1 MKVWQQD
8 WISRWALYSPDKTA
22 LEEHESGQTCTYR
35 QLNQMANGFVNLL
48 NQKYHIH
55 KGDRIVVLA
64 EYSIPLIALFSA
76 IQKSG
81 IIMVPLNYRLSVN
94 EVAEIMA
101 DADPSLILYENH
113 FQHLIPENDK
123 NLEFST
129 FTTQATWSDVD
140 VTHPVDE
147 DDSLFII
154 YTSGTTGKPKG
165 VRYTHKMAFWNSVNT
180 SISLKLTSESRTINV
195 MPPFHTGGWNVLLL
209 PFLHHGAYTYVCRKF
224 EPEIVLEKLSSLR
237 CTIFMGVPTMLS
249 MMALENSFEKTDIS
263 CLDYMIVGG
272 ESMPIP
278 LIRKYAE
285 KGVAIRQG
293 YGMTEVGPN
302 LTSLHQDDAI
312 RKIGSIGRPNFY
324 VSHRIVTEEG
334 IDADVNQ
341 SGELWLQGPMVTP
354 GYWHNEEAGKNA
366 FSEDGLW
373 FKTGDIVRE
382 DEDKYL
388 YIVDRLKNMFIS
400 GGENV
405 YPAEIERVLRQIPE
419 VKDCA
424 VTGVKDDKWGEVGK
438 AFLVLNA
445 PVTEEKIKSFCLEN
459 LAKFKIPKHFVYLES
474 LPRTD
479 SGKIDK
485 KALKIY

>member
-22 LEEHESGQTCTYR
+22 LEEHESGKTCTYR
-35 QLNQMANGFVNLL
+35 QLNQMANGFVYSLT
-48 NQKYHIH
+48 QQYHLQ

-64 EYSIPLIALFSA
+64 EYSISLIALFSA

-81 IIMVPLNYRLSVN
+81 IIMVPLNYRLSAN
-94 EVAEIMA
+94 EVAEIIS
-101 DADPSLILYENH
+101 DADPSLILYENQ
-113 FQHLIPENDK
+113 FLHLIPENNK

-129 FTTQATWSDVD
+129 FVSLSEGSDQD
-140 VTHPVDE
+140 VTVPVEE

-165 VRYTHKMAFWNSVNT
+165 VKYTHKMAFWNSVNT

-249 MMALENSFEKTDIS
+249 MMAMENSFEKTDIS

-324 VSHRIVTEEG
+324 VRHRIVNEEG
-334 IDADVNQ
+334 KDAGVNQ
-341 SGELWLQGPMVTP
+341 SGELWLRGPMVTP
-354 GYWHNEEAGKNA
+354 GYWHNEEAGKHA

-445 PVTEEKIKSFCLEN
+445 PVAEEKIKSFCLKN

>member
-1 MKVWQQD
+1 
-8 WISRWALYSPDKTA
+8 
-22 LEEHESGQTCTYR
+22 
-35 QLNQMANGFVNLL
+35 
-48 NQKYHIH
+48 
-55 KGDRIVVLA
+55 
-64 EYSIPLIALFSA
+64 
-76 IQKSG
+76 
-81 IIMVPLNYRLSVN
+81 
-94 EVAEIMA
+94 
-101 DADPSLILYENH
+101 
-113 FQHLIPENDK
+113 
-123 NLEFST
+123 
-129 FTTQATWSDVD
+129 
-140 VTHPVDE
+140 
-147 DDSLFII
+147 
-154 YTSGTTGKPKG
+154 
-165 VRYTHKMAFWNSVNT
+165 
-180 SISLKLTSESRTINV
+180 
-195 MPPFHTGGWNVLLL
+195 
-209 PFLHHGAYTYVCRKF
+209 
-224 EPEIVLEKLSSLR
+224 
-237 CTIFMGVPTMLS
+237 
-249 MMALENSFEKTDIS
+249 
-263 CLDYMIVGG
+263 MIVGG

-324 VSHRIVTEEG
+324 VRHRIVNEEG
-334 IDADVNQ
+334 KDADVNQ

-445 PVTEEKIKSFCLEN
+445 PVTEEKIKSFCMEN